1 MPNNMLQLRPVSPTR
16 PPAALQP
23 STQTPQGPGNPSVL
37 TASGQ
42 PHVLRSPGPHSP
54 SSPTPTHQEPGHR
67 PLIRPQQAR
76 PSPGSP
82 PPSMMPGRP
91 PVGPGGPVPPQAGP
105 RQQQPLSQNQGVM
118 PTRPNFPPHPNMAGL
133 NGQSSPRGTPQ
144 PHLHPSRIPPSSSHS
159 YVRPPSAMP
168 PPSMQPGSASPP
180 GRMPAQLHSGRPMNV
195 QSRGPGENQPIS
207 KQALMPGQSYSG
219 GNPSIPPGMSSQQ
232 VGRPSAQMG
241 RPPTAIMPP
250 NQLPGRPP
258 IANMPPNQ
266 MPGRPI
272 PPNSAPG
279 MTPSFPNRPGT
290 LNPTRPSMPSAV
302 APGMQSGHMV
312 PGQVRPGVPGLPQS
326 GGLPASH
333 NAGPWAMSSPVRPVE
348 NNTIRPSGP
357 GSPPHGTGAAR
368 SVLGSPNSVGTDI
381 DKFEDAPSAEIAQ
394 GPPVAGGG
402 MSSPIKPDSN
412 MAGDKNARR
421 KFLGII

>member
-1 MPNNMLQLRPVSPTR
+1 
-16 PPAALQP
+16 
-23 STQTPQGPGNPSVL
+23 
-37 TASGQ
+37 
-42 PHVLRSPGPHSP
+42 
-54 SSPTPTHQEPGHR
+54 
-67 PLIRPQQAR
+67 
-76 PSPGSP
+76 
-82 PPSMMPGRP
+82 
-91 PVGPGGPVPPQAGP
+91 
-105 RQQQPLSQNQGVM
+105 
-118 PTRPNFPPHPNMAGL
+118 
-133 NGQSSPRGTPQ
+133 
-144 PHLHPSRIPPSSSHS
+144 
-159 YVRPPSAMP
+159 
-168 PPSMQPGSASPP
+168 
-180 GRMPAQLHSGRPMNV
+180 MNV

-232 VGRPSAQMG
+232 AGRPSAQMG

-250 NQLPGRPP
+250 NQLPGRP
-258 IANMPPNQ
+258 
-266 MPGRPI
+266 I

-279 MTPSFPNRPGT
+279 MNPSFPNHPGT

-326 GGLPASH
+326 GGPPASH
-333 NAGPWAMSSPVRPVE
+333 NARPWAMSSPVRPVE

-368 SVLGSPNSVGTDI
+368 SMLGSPNSVGTDI

-394 GPPVAGGG
+394 GPPGAGGG
-402 MSSPIKPDSN
+402 MSSPIKPDPN